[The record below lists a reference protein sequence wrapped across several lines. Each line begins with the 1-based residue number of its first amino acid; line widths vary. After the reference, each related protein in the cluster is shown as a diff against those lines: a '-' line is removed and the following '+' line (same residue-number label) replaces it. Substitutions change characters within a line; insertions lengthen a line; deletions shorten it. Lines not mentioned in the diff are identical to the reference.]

1 MDIIRMEGGLGN
13 QLFQY
18 ALYRQLQFM
27 GRTVKMDVT
36 TEYGRENDRQQMLW
50 ALDAVYETATQNEI
64 NRLTDGFMDL
74 PSRIRRKLTGRRTKR
89 YAEADNNFDPQVFQK
104 TPVYLTGYFQS
115 EKYFKNVEEILHR
128 ELRFSDRIYDGIP
141 KTLADRIKNYRMQIC
156 ESESV
161 ALHVRR
167 GDYLEHPEM
176 YGVSCTTEYYRA
188 GVHYIRERHPDAKF
202 FVFTNDPVWTEQWI
216 QENFLGDFTLVR
228 GTSEETGYL
237 DLMLM
242 SRCKHQIMANSSFS
256 WWGAWLNPNKDKLVI
271 APEPWF
277 GDRECRDIYTEGMI
291 RISPDGRIRRKER
304 ISEE

>member
-18 ALYRQLQFM
+18 ALYRQLQSM

-36 TEYGRENDRQQMLW
+36 TEYGREHDRQQMLW
-50 ALDAVYETATQNEI
+50 AFDAVYEEATQDEI

-74 PSRIRRKLTGRRTKR
+74 SSRIRRILIGRRTKK
-89 YAEADNNFDPQVFQK
+89 YAEADSNFDPQVLLK

-115 EKYFKNVEEILHR
+115 NKYFKDVEKILHT
-128 ELRFSDRIYDGIP
+128 ELKFSDRIYDGIS
-141 KTLADRIKNYRMQIC
+141 KALTDKIRNYQKRIH
-156 ESESV
+156 EAESV
-161 ALHVRR
+161 SLHVRR
-167 GDYLEHPEM
+167 GDYLNHPEM

-202 FVFTNDPVWTEQWI
+202 FVFTNDPVWTEKWI
-216 QENFLGDFTLVR
+216 RENFLGDFTLVQ
-228 GTSEETGYL
+228 GTNEETGYL

-242 SRCKHQIMANSSFS
+242 SQCKHQIMANSSFS
-256 WWGAWLNPNKDKLVI
+256 WWGAWLNPDKDKIVV
-271 APEPWF
+271 APEPWL

-291 RISPDGRIRRKER
+291 RINPEGIVRHKER

>member
-1 MDIIRMEGGLGN
+1 MEGGLGN

-18 ALYRQLQFM
+18 ALYRQLQSM
-27 GRTVKMDVT
+27 GRTVKLDVT
-36 TEYGRENDRQQMLW
+36 TEYGREHDRQQMLW
-50 ALDAVYETATQNEI
+50 AFDAVYEEAAQDEI
-64 NRLTDGFMDL
+64 NSLTDGFMDL
-74 PSRIRRKLTGRRTKR
+74 PSRIRRKLTGRRTKK
-89 YAEADNNFDPQVFQK
+89 YAETDSNFDPQVLLK

-115 EKYFKNVEEILHR
+115 EKYFADIKEQLR
-128 ELRFSDRIYDGIP
+128 SELVFSGRIYENVQD
-141 KTLADRIKNYRMQIC
+141 TLIHQIKVYRYAIENSQ
-156 ESESV
+156 SV
-161 ALHVRR
+161 AIHVRR

-176 YGVSCTTEYYRA
+176 YGMSCTTEYYRA

-202 FVFTNDPVWTEQWI
+202 FVFTNDPAWTEQWL
-216 QENFLGDFTLVR
+216 QENSLGNFTLIR
-228 GTSEETGYL
+228 GTDEATGYL

-256 WWGAWLNPNKDKLVI
+256 WWGAWLNPNKDKIVV

-291 RISPDGRIRRKER
+291 RIHPDGRIGEKER